1 MTTSRCLAATA
12 AMLLAASAAATF
24 AGTPRPQQVVTT
36 QRAVVAP
43 EAFKSSDPVMQSPQA
58 AKALSATLVSAR
70 FENTPALEAFAELTK
85 KTGYAIEPYDMGG
98 GSQTK
103 YGRVTVNIV
112 NQPFWLA
119 VREICTRAN
128 VSLNYYGGDSDPHTI
143 QLMPSNYGQPHAM
156 KAAVSIQG
164 PYMTVINHLQRVN
177 TVNMAEPEK
186 VDRRVDL
193 QVHTF
198 AEPKARPTQYAYQP
212 VIDEAVD
219 ENGNSMM
226 PDPAER
232 QEHTQSA
239 RGVSFYS
246 SVRLRYPTTNPGQ
259 RIARVRG
266 HIDAKVQLQSEP
278 WEIVDP
284 LKATEQTRTFGAK
297 KVTFKRFARSG
308 SGQYIAEF
316 VFHRGE
322 NEDQQAFQHSAL
334 QTEPALKL
342 LDAANGRYQPWSA
355 GGSSTDT
362 EATRRF
368 SFSRRDS
375 GGRSAAAPAAAAAP
389 DAADPTKLVL
399 EIPTEVKDVAI
410 PFELVDLPL
419 P

>member
-1 MTTSRCLAATA
+1 MV
-12 AMLLAASAAATF
+12 LAASAAAF

-43 EAFKSSDPVMQSPQA
+43 EAFKADDPVMQSPQA

-70 FENTPALEAFAELTK
+70 FENTPALDAFAELTK
-85 KTGYAIEPYDMGG
+85 KTGYAIQPYEMGG
-98 GSQTK
+98 GNQTK

-112 NQPFWLA
+112 NQPFWFA

-128 VSLNYYGGDSDPHTI
+128 VSLYYYGDSEPDTI
-143 QLMPSNYGQPHAM
+143 QLMPSNYGQQHAM

-177 TVNMAEPEK
+177 NVNMAEPEK
-186 VDRRVDL
+186 VDRRVNF
-193 QVHTF
+193 QINTF

-226 PDPAER
+226 PDPTER
-232 QEHTQSA
+232 QEHMQST
-239 RGVSFYS
+239 RGVSFHA
-246 SVRLRYPTTNPGQ
+246 SVRLRYPTTNPGK

-278 WEIVDP
+278 WEIADP
-284 LKATEQTRTFGAK
+284 LKATEQTKTFGTK
-297 KVTFKRFARSG
+297 KVTFKRFTKSG
-308 SGQYIAEF
+308 DGRYLAEF
-316 VFHRGE
+316 VFYRGE
-322 NEDQQAFQHSAL
+322 NEDQQTFQRNAH

-342 LDAANGRYQPWSA
+342 IDAANARYQSWSA
-355 GGSSTDT
+355 GGSSNDK
-362 EATRRF
+362 EATRQF
-368 SFSRRDS
+368 TFARRDS
-375 GGRSAAAPAAAAAP
+375 GGRRVAASP

-399 EIPTEVKDVAI
+399 EVPTEMKDVAI